1 MEYRKQEVKRQL
13 NELSKNGV
21 TMQAVAKT
29 GNVPNKTISNFL
41 NGKEGIGELTLGKLE
56 YAIKQIKKNIANI

>member
-1 MEYRKQEVKRQL
+1 MEHRKQEVKRQL

-41 NGKEGIGELTLGKLE
+41 SGKENIGKVTLGKLE
-56 YAIKQIKKNIANI
+56 YAIDKIKKNIANI